1 MHIPPFHD
9 VHWKTLQLLQ
19 AGNLHVHFSQWG
31 EDVVLWHYLMR
42 QRGGFYVDV
51 GAHHPHRL
59 SNTALL
65 HHYNGWTGI
74 NIEPDARLMAAF
86 LEVRPNDINLC
97 CGVGAENGVKR
108 MAIFEDGA
116 VNSFDEAAVEIQ
128 ISRAGKKL
136 SEWRDIPVRTL
147 TSVLDEHLP
156 VGRTI
161 DLLNV
166 DAEGWDLV
174 VLKSNDWDRYRPG
187 IILVEDHK
195 MNLAKV
201 SDNETFKYLSGY
213 GYRLVA
219 QTLAT
224 SIYKREP

>member
-1 MHIPPFHD
+1 MND

-19 AGNLHVHFSQWG
+19 AGDLHVHFSQWG
-31 EDVVLWHYLMR
+31 EDIVLWHYLMR

-65 HHYNGWTGI
+65 HHYNGWSGI
-74 NIEPDARLMAAF
+74 NIEPDERLIAAF
-86 LEVRPNDINLC
+86 LEIRPDDINIC
-97 CGVGAENGVKR
+97 CGVGAEDGVMR

-116 VNSFDEAAVEIQ
+116 VNSFHEASIEIQ
-128 ISRAGKKL
+128 LTHGGKKL
-136 SEWRDIPVRTL
+136 KEWRDVPVRTL
-147 TSVLDEHLP
+147 KSILDEHLP
-156 VGRTI
+156 SGRSI

-166 DAEGWDLV
+166 DAEGLDFV
-174 VLKSNDWDRYRPG
+174 VLKSNDWDRYRPLF
-187 IILVEDHK
+187 ILVEDHK
-195 MNLAKV
+195 MNLSRAYEGQVLQLLK
-201 SDNETFKYLSGY
+201 GY

-224 SIYKREP
+224 SIYKWE